1 MINLWAKSHSSW
13 RKFCNLGRKQKF
25 YLTAFVS
32 YVKQKAG
39 MRNRMYDG
47 VGGAKSEVGD
57 KYL

>member
-32 YVKQKAG
+32 YVKQKACETACTVEWG
-39 MRNRMYDG
+39 TQN
-47 VGGAKSEVGD
+47 AK
-57 KYL
+57 